1 MAIFQPSIHS
11 SASTMRNPVL
21 ALLFA
26 VGLLSGCD
34 SFEPSDA
41 LLPLSNAST
50 DPAALQSE
58 YEWIAVAAVSNGK
71 AYEFPSEGFSTSF
84 TEDGL
89 ISGDISANGYVG
101 SYTATA
107 DGSLSVGEFVATLI
121 GESERVKRLA
131 GVLTGELQQ
140 ANRFEIEGR
149 TLQVLSEDGDGV
161 RFELGLPY
169 QQL

>member
-1 MAIFQPSIHS
+1 
-11 SASTMRNPVL
+11 MRNTVL
-21 ALLFA
+21 ALLLA
-26 VGLLSGCD
+26 AGALSGCD

-58 YEWIAVAAVSNGK
+58 YAWLAAAAVSDGK
-71 AYEFPSEGFSTSF
+71 AYEFPAEGFSTSF
-84 TEDGL
+84 SADGIVGGDIPNNGYAGYYTASAEGALTTED
-89 ISGDISANGYVG
+89 IVM
-101 SYTATA
+101 
-107 DGSLSVGEFVATLI
+107 TLV
-121 GESERVKRLA
+121 SMTERDERLA
-131 GVLTGELQQ
+131 TVLLGELQQ
-140 ANRFEIEGR
+140 ATRFEIEGR

>member
-1 MAIFQPSIHS
+1 
-11 SASTMRNPVL
+11 MRNTAL
-21 ALLFA
+21 ALLLA

-41 LLPLSNAST
+41 LIPLSNAST

-58 YEWIAVAAVSNGK
+58 YEWLAVAAVSNGE
-71 AYEFPSEGFSTSF
+71 AYEFPSVGFSASF
-84 TEDGL
+84 
-89 ISGDISANGYVG
+89 S
-101 SYTATA
+101 A
-107 DGSLSVGEFVATLI
+107 DGVVSGNIPNNSYAGRYVASVEGALTAEDIFSTLV
-121 GESERVKRLA
+121 SMTDRDKRFA
-131 GVLTGELQQ
+131 GILIGELQQ
-140 ANRFEIEGR
+140 ATRFEVEGR